1 MKSKLRNSLQKNK
14 FVFTAETS
22 PPDSGNKEV
31 IIKQVECLKHLAD
44 AVNVTDGAGAKS
56 HMSALATAVIL
67 AQNSIEPVLQFT
79 TRDRNRIAIQGDL
92 LGGWAL
98 NVPNILCLYGDEVK
112 GGDQPET
119 REVRDL
125 DTISLLKTAHDIKI
139 NKTYPSGRK
148 IEDAPEFFIGGAD
161 TPFEAKDDFDV
172 TNLIKKINAGV
183 EFFQTQYA
191 FDEVVLKNYMMKL
204 NKLGITD
211 KAYFIIGLGVI
222 RSAKSARWMNKNLF
236 GINIPEKIITRIENS
251 NDEKIEGIKI
261 CIELIEKYKLI
272 SGVSGVHLMGYK
284 QEQDIA
290 SVISNFI

>member
-1 MKSKLRNSLQKNK
+1 MKSKLRNSLQENK

-31 IIKQVECLKHLAD
+31 IIKQVECLKYLAD

-148 IEDAPEFFIGGAD
+148 IEDAPEFFIGVAD
-161 TPFEAKDDFDV
+161 TPYKVKDDFDGA
-172 TNLIKKINAGV
+172 NLIKKINAGV

>member
-161 TPFEAKDDFDV
+161 TPFEVEDDFDGA
-172 TNLIKKINAGV
+172 NLIKKINAGV

-191 FDEVVLKNYMMKL
+191 FDEVVLKNYMLKL

>member
-1 MKSKLRNSLQKNK
+1 MKSKLRNSLQENK

-31 IIKQVECLKHLAD
+31 IIKQVECLKYLAD
-44 AVNVTDGAGAKS
+44 AINVTDGAGAKS

-98 NVPNILCLYGDEVK
+98 NVPNILCLYGDEMK

-161 TPFEAKDDFDV
+161 TPFEVKDDFDGA
-172 TNLIKKINAGV
+172 NLIKKINAGV

-191 FDEVVLKNYMMKL
+191 FDEVVLKKYMMKL